1 MFNISP
7 LAKIV
12 IGVAAMVIAGVLI
25 PLLMV
30 IHILESTFLLDF
42 GSYAIS
48 TAGLYLGIIG
58 VAEYVRL
65 NKKDR

>member
-1 MFNISP
+1 MFNVSP

-12 IGVAAMVIAGVLI
+12 IGVAAMTLAGVLI

-30 IHILESTFLLDF
+30 IHVLESTFLLNF

-58 VAEYVRL
+58 VAEYVRFD
-65 NKKDR
+65 KKDK

>member
-12 IGVAAMVIAGVLI
+12 IGVVAMVVAGVLI

-30 IHILESTFLLDF
+30 INVLESTFLLNF
-42 GSYAIS
+42 GSYAVS
-48 TAGLYLGIIG
+48 FSGFCLGIVG

-65 NKKDR
+65 NKKDK

>member
-7 LAKIV
+7 MAKIV
-12 IGVAAMVIAGVLI
+12 IGVAAMALAGVLV

-30 IHILESTFLLDF
+30 IHVLESTFLLNF

-58 VAEYVRL
+58 VAEYVRF

>member
-7 LAKIV
+7 RAKIV
-12 IGVAAMVIAGVLI
+12 IGVLAMVVAGVII

-30 IHILESTFLLDF
+30 IHVIESTFLLDF

-48 TAGLYLGIIG
+48 TSGLFLGIIG
-58 VAEYVRL
+58 VAEYVSY
-65 NKKDR
+65 NKKNR